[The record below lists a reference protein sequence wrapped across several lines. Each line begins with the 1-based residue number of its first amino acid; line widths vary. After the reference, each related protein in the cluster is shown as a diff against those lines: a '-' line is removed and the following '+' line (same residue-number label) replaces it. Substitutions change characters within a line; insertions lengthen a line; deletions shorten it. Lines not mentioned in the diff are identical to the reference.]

1 MSKLLDGAD
10 AQRILKPAT
19 TAKIALRMLSSLRV
33 IADYLPEGLAGTPAV
48 DILLAVYVAEDGAL
62 YPSITDLEPAS
73 SRSEGVTRRWVAAL
87 IDMKML
93 EQRSGVLALTENG
106 HRIMTRAITELYRRQ
121 RELD

>member
-10 AQRILKPAT
+10 DQRILRPAT
-19 TAKIALRMLSSLRV
+19 TAKIALRMLAGLRV

-48 DILLAVYVAEDGAL
+48 DILLAVYVAEDSAL

-73 SRSEGVTRRWVAAL
+73 SSSTNVTRRWVSAL
-87 IDMKML
+87 ISMKML

-106 HRIMTRAITELYRRQ
+106 HRIMTSAITELYRRQ